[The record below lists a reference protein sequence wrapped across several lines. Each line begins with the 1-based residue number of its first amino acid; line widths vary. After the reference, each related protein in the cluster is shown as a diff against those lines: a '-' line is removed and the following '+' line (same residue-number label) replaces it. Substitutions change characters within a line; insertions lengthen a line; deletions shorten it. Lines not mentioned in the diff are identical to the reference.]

1 VSFSYYHH
9 HSLVIIFFLFFVHI
23 VDADSIKMRFINGG
37 TFWMG
42 DDKNLP
48 DEQPAHPLSLSS
60 FFIDEKEV
68 HIWHWQKVASW
79 AIENGYVF
87 SDSTQQR
94 KDGPYWYEEGNELL
108 FPMNMINWYD
118 AVKWCNARS
127 ELEGRTPIYYLDN
140 EHSIIFREGESDIT
154 ESQVAWSYS
163 GYRLPTEAEWEYAAR
178 GGAYML
184 KYPWGNTLDGSRAN
198 FFRSGDPFDE
208 ASTPVGYFN
217 GNQLIIDADN
227 SFNGENV
234 KVSDQVSRY
243 GLYDLVGNVSE
254 WCWDWYYD
262 SWYDESNARKKNTRG
277 PSFEFL
283 APIKGLEK
291 KPMTRVARGS
301 NFRSKPDANYGNELR
316 IAFRNTFLPN
326 STLRRL
332 GLRCVRG
339 DIDDPLWLNA
349 KKVEG
354 FPGWYYM
361 PWFGYYWQS
370 TKVWIFHYR
379 LGWLYPKGKGSYDN
393 WLYFPNHGWMWT
405 GSYAFPYFYSNVDAA
420 WYKYDSKNPAF
431 GWFNNVLTGEDKRF
445 GRVFP

>member
-1 VSFSYYHH
+1 
-9 HSLVIIFFLFFVHI
+9 VILFCLFFTNGI
-23 VDADSIKMRFINGG
+23 SADSIKMRFINDG
-37 TFWMG
+37 TFWIG

-48 DEQPAHPLSLSS
+48 DEQPAHPISLTS

-68 HIWHWQKVASW
+68 HIWHWEKVASW
-79 AIENGYVF
+79 AVENGYVF
-87 SDSTQQR
+87 SDSTQLR
-94 KDGPYWYEEGNELL
+94 KKGPYWYDQGSELL
-108 FPMNMINWYD
+108 FPMNMVNWFD

-184 KYPWGNTLDGSRAN
+184 KYPWGNVLDGSRAN

-234 KVSDQVSRY
+234 KASDQVSRY

-262 SWYDESNARKKNTRG
+262 SWYSENNARKKNTRG

-283 APIKGLEK
+283 APIKALEK

-316 IAFRNTFLPN
+316 IAFRNTFLPD

-339 DIDDPLWLNA
+339 DIDDPLWSNA
-349 KKVEG
+349 KKVDG
-354 FPGWYYM
+354 FPNWYYM

-370 TKVWIFHYR
+370 TTTWIFHYR

-405 GSYAFPYFYSNVDAA
+405 GSYAFPYFYSNEDAA
-420 WYKYDSKNPAF
+420 WYKYDQENPAF
-431 GWFNNVLTGEDKRF
+431 GWFSNVVTGEDKRF